1 MAIDNTG
8 KNITASGKQQGI
20 VLVVALLILV
30 VMTILGVSMLGTS
43 ALEERMASNIQSQ
56 NITFQAAESCIRST
70 LLLSPAPGRILR
82 DIAVANNDPV
92 GNPNVLHT
100 CSYDNNTINASVDF
114 ITPIDPANR
123 EALKPVRAC
132 GVNTC
137 TSYNLTMAGTST
149 LNSGATTTVRVI
161 GRQKAPKP

>member
-56 NITFQAAESCIRST
+56 NITFQ
-70 LLLSPAPGRILR
+70 IL
-82 DIAVANNDPV
+82 P
-92 GNPNVLHT
+92 
-100 CSYDNNTINASVDF
+100 
-114 ITPIDPANR
+114 
-123 EALKPVRAC
+123 
-132 GVNTC
+132 
-137 TSYNLTMAGTST
+137 
-149 LNSGATTTVRVI
+149 
-161 GRQKAPKP
+161 